1 MINLKHFKNILLF
14 YFTLFKTRNLDYNVY
29 KEQFCTFIHNRN
41 CCYSKKKKK
50 KTMPCATEEEEGKY
64 SVLRQHSLAE

>member
-1 MINLKHFKNILLF
+1 MYI
-14 YFTLFKTRNLDYNVY
+14 RNNFVHLY
-29 KEQFCTFIHNRN
+29 IIGIAAIA
-41 CCYSKKKKK
+41 KKKK